1 MSSKHISFLYQSPTD
16 SKSPIWWGVEKGR
29 EEKRREEKRREEK
42 RREEKRREEKKR
54 KEKLAKLQ
62 KKYKSIKLEG
72 KISLPFFCI

>member
-42 RREEKRREEKKR
+42 RR
-54 KEKLAKLQ
+54 KEKIAKLQ